1 MYLFLTKIHQDGG
14 PAVSPFGR
22 MTNPRD
28 VPSLLFKLGITKNG
42 KGGPADLRS
51 LTVGVN
57 PRLSRWS
64 QSYHRSPET
73 PGPLLRSLGGTAAQ
87 GSSSSCW
94 FWRRGKSLWPKLQMA
109 VRSQQGQ
116 QILLEHPEG
125 HPLQLPWFLSSF
137 LSFSVLGMELVSLCT
152 LGKCYTIELD
162 LTLFSNTL

>member
-28 VPSLLFKLGITKNG
+28 VPSLLFKLGVTKNG

-73 PGPLLRSLGGTAAQ
+73 PGPLLRSEGRQPEARLALAGFGGGGRAYGQNCRWPLEASRDNRFSWSIQKDTLYTATLV
-87 GSSSSCW
+87 
-94 FWRRGKSLWPKLQMA
+94 F
-109 VRSQQGQ
+109 
-116 QILLEHPEG
+116 I
-125 HPLQLPWFLSSF
+125 FFSF
-137 LSFSVLGMELVSLCT
+137 FFSAGDGTRVSLHARQM
-152 LGKCYTIELD
+152 LYH
-162 LTLFSNTL
+162 